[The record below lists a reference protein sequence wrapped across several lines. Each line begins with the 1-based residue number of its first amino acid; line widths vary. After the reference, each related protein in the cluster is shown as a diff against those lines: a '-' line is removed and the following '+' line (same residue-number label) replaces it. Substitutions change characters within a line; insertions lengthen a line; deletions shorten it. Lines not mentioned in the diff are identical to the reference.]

1 MEHTYLENKS
11 HGTSFYPLQVYS
23 HADKNGFYFV
33 SQHWHDEMEW
43 IYVEEGLLNIIVVV
57 SNCKFLLGNF
67 VLLTLENCTK
77 SVHPKAILFT
87 MLLFFLPS
95 YLILHI
101 MTSANIIS

>member
-43 IYVEEGLLNIIVVV
+43 I
-57 SNCKFLLGNF
+57 
-67 VLLTLENCTK
+67 
-77 SVHPKAILFT
+77 
-87 MLLFFLPS
+87 
-95 YLILHI
+95 
-101 MTSANIIS
+101 